1 MNINTL
7 KTILEPTF
15 SELVITVVN
24 PEVPKAEK
32 TSKNICVALY
42 WDLGTKPLKLS
53 KLDITTKETKPTK
66 TTLMVETIVL
76 IFTVSLST
84 WRLNALTFGRPNT
97 LLIINKNKIAK
108 VVVLMPPPVEAGAS
122 TNEH

>member
-1 MNINTL
+1 M
-7 KTILEPTF
+7 
-15 SELVITVVN
+15 
-24 PEVPKAEK
+24 
-32 TSKNICVALY
+32 
-42 WDLGTKPLKLS
+42 
-53 KLDITTKETKPTK
+53 
-66 TTLMVETIVL
+66 
-76 IFTVSLST
+76 SLST